1 MHEGHELS
9 KNIILDFFFSDV
21 ENTNVYHSKYY
32 APSIT
37 CITYKQ
43 ILQTTSVPAENIYD
57 ITIPLAPHYYHC
69 QYHHSRHHQNTKYCT
84 GIYLYCQSF
93 KIHTYLHCHQTS

>member
-9 KNIILDFFFSDV
+9 KNIILNFFFSDV

-43 ILQTTSVPAENIYD
+43 ILKTTSVPDENI
-57 ITIPLAPHYYHC
+57 
-69 QYHHSRHHQNTKYCT
+69 
-84 GIYLYCQSF
+84 
-93 KIHTYLHCHQTS
+93 

>member
-1 MHEGHELS
+1 MKDMNSEKILS
-9 KNIILDFFFSDV
+9 WIFFSSDV

-43 ILQTTSVPAENIYD
+43 ILKTTSVPDENI
-57 ITIPLAPHYYHC
+57 
-69 QYHHSRHHQNTKYCT
+69 
-84 GIYLYCQSF
+84 
-93 KIHTYLHCHQTS
+93 

>member
-1 MHEGHELS
+1 MKDMNSVKLLS
-9 KNIILDFFFSDV
+9 WIFFSDV

-43 ILQTTSVPAENIYD
+43 ILQTTSVSAENIYD
-57 ITIPLAPHYYHC
+57 ITIPLAPHYHHC
-69 QYHHSRHHQNTKYCT
+69 QYHHFRHHQNTKYCT
-84 GIYLYCQSF
+84 GINLYCQSF

>member
-9 KNIILDFFFSDV
+9 KNIIFDFFFSDV
-21 ENTNVYHSKYY
+21 ENTNVYHGKYY

-43 ILQTTSVPAENIYD
+43 ILQTTSVPDENI
-57 ITIPLAPHYYHC
+57 
-69 QYHHSRHHQNTKYCT
+69 
-84 GIYLYCQSF
+84 
-93 KIHTYLHCHQTS
+93 